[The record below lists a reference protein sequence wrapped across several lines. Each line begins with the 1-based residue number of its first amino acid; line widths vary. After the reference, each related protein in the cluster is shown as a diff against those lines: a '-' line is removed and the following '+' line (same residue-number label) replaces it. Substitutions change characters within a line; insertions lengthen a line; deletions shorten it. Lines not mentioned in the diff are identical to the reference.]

1 MKKFLFFI
9 LFIIVIIIVYKLSP
23 YRLALI
29 SRDPQKALQQ
39 FQQEA
44 QKNMQ
49 QQEQAQNAQQTQ
61 VNTINTQQPQTQQN
75 ITANT
80 QTQAQNTQN
89 AQNLQQNNTANT
101 QQPQNTATTVTFIN
115 SESILQQG
123 NKLIAENKLYE
134 VWQLYSQAMKQNIDY
149 NARRYIKQILDQ
161 IVPQFLSN
169 PQATGAETYIV
180 KPGDN
185 LTKIARKNKTS
196 VEFIRYLNNKKND
209 NLRASESLLVI
220 HSIPYIEI
228 YKSAYFLVLY
238 FPNGLYCKSYEVCIG
253 ADDKTPVKNFTIKE
267 KIKEPTWYPEENGK
281 KLKIL
286 YGDPRHAIGTR
297 WLDFKDNGLGIH
309 GTNDPNSI
317 GKSLSHGCTRLR
329 NNEVEE
335 LYEVVSV
342 NTPVSI
348 KP

>member
-1 MKKFLFFI
+1 MKKFLFFV

-29 SRDPQKALQQ
+29 PRDSQKALQQ

-49 QQEQAQNAQQTQ
+49 QQEQVQSTQQAQTLQPN
-61 VNTINTQQPQTQQN
+61 NTANTQQPQQQ
-75 ITANT
+75 T
-80 QTQAQNTQN
+80 
-89 AQNLQQNNTANT
+89 LQPNNTAST
-101 QQPQNTATTVTFIN
+101 QQPQNTATTVTFLN
-115 SESILQQG
+115 SEPILQQG

-149 NARRYIKQILDQ
+149 NTRKYIKQILDK

-169 PQATGAETYIV
+169 PQATGAETYTV
-180 KPGDN
+180 KSGDN

-196 VEFIRYLNNKKND
+196 IEFIRYLNNKKND

-253 ADDKTPVKNFTIKE
+253 ANDKTPVKNFTIKE
-267 KIKEPTWYPEENGK
+267 KIKEPAWYTEENGK
-281 KLKIL
+281 TVKIL

-297 WLDFKDNGLGIH
+297 WLGFQDDGLGIH

-342 NTPVSI
+342 NTSVSI